1 MMKVHTWQMASRLGT
16 CPMNFGGAKRDISQ
30 RLKGVFRCQ
39 GFGMQSLY
47 PKSIYILTRREGLEF
62 RRLSRFIPVLEGKAT
77 TSLFVVDESL
87 ACTGVGQQLDKDH
100 RAGGMTT
107 VILAHVL
114 PWHVAPWHG
123 KPYLHFAGF
132 LSKAKGVTQS
142 MPPGRLCILFDFKLR
157 ANPSSAWLYQGY
169 AGVAESFGK
178 EEWTVQKWA
187 THEPVW

>member
-47 PKSIYILTRREGLEF
+47 PKSVYILTRREGLEF

-87 ACTGVGQQLDKDH
+87 ACTRVGQQLDKDH

-107 VILAHVL
+107 VILAYFHDMSR
-114 PWHVAPWHG
+114 HDTASHI
-123 KPYLHFAGF
+123 
-132 LSKAKGVTQS
+132 
-142 MPPGRLCILFDFKLR
+142 CILQVFFQKPKVSRSPWAWSHQADF
-157 ANPSSAWLYQGY
+157 A
-169 AGVAESFGK
+169 SFLIWSWEQTQAQLGCTK
-178 EEWTVQKWA
+178 DMRV
-187 THEPVW
+187 